1 MNTHINDA
9 LQALLEIPEGER
21 DADVHIMIAALA
33 TTLAH
38 YGLADSALN
47 AVAAS
52 QPDHPELKR
61 ERAKWLLEVGHV
73 AACIDF
79 CKLTLLET
87 PQDVV
92 LTTILMD
99 GLFFDDNF
107 EEVAQT
113 YAHFSGMRS
122 LEMAVIATRGMI
134 RLEQPRR
141 AIEILDSHLN
151 IDAVMPDAHYLRAQL
166 AFFENDIDRAIT
178 HLERACTLLP
188 TFLDAV
194 NQLIHSYLELD
205 QWDKAIPWIA
215 QMIER
220 NPLDPEQHFRLA
232 VAYEGLSQIDKA
244 LMSIDKAIALDPD
257 SVELHCAKI
266 GFWVRSGN
274 VKEAMAPLKALV
286 DSKTKNP
293 IVFQMLGVAFQYQN
307 RWENS
312 IKALKKA
319 LELGGEDP
327 IIYGTMATAYLA
339 LGQNQLAKESFQ
351 SAAKAGGGEDFAL
364 AASQIVIQSL

>member
-1 MNTHINDA
+1 MNTNINDA

-61 ERAKWLLEVGHV
+61 ERAKWLLEVGHISE
-73 AACIDF
+73 CIDF
-79 CKLTLLET
+79 CKLTLLQT
-87 PQDVV
+87 PQDVI

-99 GLFFDDNF
+99 GLFFHDNF
-107 EEVAQT
+107 EEVEQT
-113 YAHFSGMRS
+113 YTHFSGRPS
-122 LEMAVIATRGMI
+122 LEMAVIATRGMM

-151 IDAVMPDAHYLRAQL
+151 IDAVMPDA
-166 AFFENDIDRAIT
+166 
-178 HLERACTLLP
+178 
-188 TFLDAV
+188 V
-194 NQLIHSYLELD
+194 NQLIHSYLERD

-220 NPLDPEQHFRLA
+220 NPLDPEQHLRLA

-244 LMSIDKAIALDPD
+244 LISIDKAIALDPD

-274 VKEAMAPLKALV
+274 VKEAMAPLKAFV
-286 DSKTKNP
+286 DSQTKNP

-319 LELGGEDP
+319 LELGGQDP
-327 IIYGTMATAYLA
+327 LIYGTMATAYLA

-351 SAAKAGGGEDFAL
+351 AASKAGGGEDFAL
-364 AASQIVIQSL
+364 AASQIVIQPL